1 MVTLLQANTGSQEIV
16 AGKLMW
22 NVDCFLP
29 SPPSVV
35 GLTSQIPTENKTPNI
50 FQQLDNDGG
59 GGQSH
64 PGVAAYQFMLE
75 QNVGKTML
83 QFQVSRSFYRFY
95 IVCSGICM

>member
-1 MVTLLQANTGSQEIV
+1 MV
-16 AGKLMW
+16 
-22 NVDCFLP
+22 
-29 SPPSVV
+29 
-35 GLTSQIPTENKTPNI
+35 NI
-50 FQQLDNDGG
+50 FQLLDNDGG

-83 QFQVSRSFYRFY
+83 QFQVGFY